1 MPPPPISIRDKCITT
16 LESSLAILVSNK
28 SVSTD
33 SKTGRALVQAEQ
45 ASALGLLQFQ
55 DGGGFIEKVS
65 SPIMTPK
72 QKFRPRPFPCQPFF
86 LSSSN
91 FDTETFF
98 CYFSQNIDSRK
109 MSFLLPR
116 GRFRFLVSHSFDT
129 WALYCCHH

>member
-1 MPPPPISIRDKCITT
+1 MPPPLPNSIRGKYIST
-16 LESSLAILVSNK
+16 LESSLAILFSNE
-28 SVSTD
+28 SVSID
-33 SKTGRALVQAEQ
+33 SKTDRVLVQAEQ
-45 ASALGLLQFQ
+45 ASAFGLLQFQ

-98 CYFSQNIDSRK
+98 AI
-109 MSFLLPR
+109 
-116 GRFRFLVSHSFDT
+116 FRT
-129 WALYCCHH
+129 I